1 MAEKQQN
8 LNLPQQFGDAF
19 TPENARQ
26 LMEKSNY
33 YRQILGDDF
42 VSRGFQQLGPQFF
55 SILDAEISRNPEI
68 LANISA
74 TSGVRQPFNNGMEQV
89 IPGLVNARLGTEAGN
104 FRAGVSVPFVQ
115 GQDMTYRRMPEMYDV
130 GYKTGL
136 FGGNLDISGGVSP
149 KQGSMPDTMYNIMA
163 RYTKK
168 F

>member
-1 MAEKQQN
+1 MADKQEN
-8 LNLPQQFGDAF
+8 FNIPQQFADAY

-55 SILDAEISRNPEI
+55 TILDTEISRNPNI
-68 LANISA
+68 LANLSA
-74 TSGVRQPFNNGMEQV
+74 SSGMRSPNFKYGEPDMPGMA
-89 IPGLVNARLGTEAGN
+89 NARVGTNIDN
-104 FRAGVSVPFVQ
+104 FRAGVSVPFIQ
-115 GQDMTYRRMPEMYDV
+115 GQDTTYRRMPATYDV
-130 GYKTGL
+130 GYNTGL
-136 FGGNLDISGGVSP
+136 FGGNLDVSGGVTP
-149 KQGSMPDTMYNIMA
+149 KEGYMPQTMYNLIA